1 MSVVGNLRK
10 TQFVVSLQ
18 TSGFPSQGANN
29 GKEQSEGRE
38 GMNQNKVKSMATQL
52 LAKFEENA
60 SNTILRRQVGHRW
73 T

>member
-1 MSVVGNLRK
+1 MKNV
-10 TQFVVSLQ
+10 VVSLQ
-18 TSGFPSQGANN
+18 ASGFSSQGTNA
-29 GKEQSEGRE
+29 GKEQSDGRE

-60 SNTILRRQVGHRW
+60 PNTTLRRQVGYRL